1 MGSVSARHLGLL
13 VLGVVAVSFSAVL
26 VREADAPAL
35 TVAFFRNAMAAVLLV
50 PLAFARHREEIRS
63 LRRKQ
68 IAAGVLSGAFLAAH
82 FATWIDSLSYTT
94 VAASSVLVVT
104 QPIWIGL
111 MGKFWGEGLRR
122 AALGGVVLA
131 FVGTLVVFG
140 GDVGGSARELLG
152 DALAL
157 IGAAFAAA
165 YFVAGREVRREMSV
179 LTYVSIVYTVCAVV
193 LFVAAVATGSALTG
207 FDAKTWWMFVLLTI
221 GPQIGG
227 HTVFNYLLGHLEA
240 AVVAI
245 AIMAEPVGAILLAMA
260 ILNEQP
266 PAASVVG
273 GAFILAGVF
282 LAIRAQARDEVT
294 LAVD

>member
-35 TVAFFRNAMAAVLLV
+35 TVAFYRNAMAAVLLV

-157 IGAAFAAA
+157 IGAVFAAA

>member
-1 MGSVSARHLGLL
+1 
-13 VLGVVAVSFSAVL
+13 
-26 VREADAPAL
+26 
-35 TVAFFRNAMAAVLLV
+35 
-50 PLAFARHREEIRS
+50 
-63 LRRKQ
+63 
-68 IAAGVLSGAFLAAH
+68 
-82 FATWIDSLSYTT
+82 
-94 VAASSVLVVT
+94 
-104 QPIWIGL
+104 
-111 MGKFWGEGLRR
+111 
-122 AALGGVVLA
+122 VLA

-157 IGAAFAAA
+157 IGAVFAAA

>member
-1 MGSVSARHLGLL
+1 

-35 TVAFFRNAMAAVLLV
+35 TVAFYRNAMAAVVLV

-63 LRRKQ
+63 LRSKQ

-122 AALGGVVLA
+122 AALGGVGLA
-131 FVGTLVVFG
+131 ILGTLVVFG
-140 GDVGGSARELLG
+140 GDVGSSSRELLG
-152 DALAL
+152 DALA
-157 IGAAFAAA
+157 
-165 YFVAGREVRREMSV
+165 

-245 AIMAEPVGAILLAMA
+245 AIMAEPVGAILLAMVF
-260 ILNEQP
+260 LNEPP

-273 GAFILAGVF
+273 GALILAGVF
-282 LAIRAQARDEVT
+282 LAIRAQAREDLELV
-294 LAVD
+294 VE

>member
-1 MGSVSARHLGLL
+1 MTTRNAALL
-13 VLGVVAVSFSAVL
+13 VLGVAAVSFSAIL

-35 TVAFFRNAMAAVLLV
+35 TIAFYRNAMAAAILV
-50 PLAFARHREEIRS
+50 PLAFARHRDEIRA

-68 IAAGVLSGAFLAAH
+68 IAAAVLSGLFLAGH

-111 MGKFWGEGLRR
+111 MGKFYGEGLRR
-122 AALGGVVLA
+122 AALGGIVLA

-140 GDVGGSARELLG
+140 GDVGSSSRELLG

-157 IGAAFAAA
+157 IGAVFAAA

-179 LTYVSIVYTVCAVV
+179 LTYVAIVYTVCAVV
-193 LFVAAVATGSALTG
+193 LLVAAVATGSALGG

-221 GPQIGG
+221 GPQIAG

-266 PAASVVG
+266 PLASIG
-273 GAFILAGVF
+273 GGVLILAGVF
-282 LAIRAQARDEVT
+282 VAIRAQAREDVELV
-294 LAVD
+294 VE

>member
-1 MGSVSARHLGLL
+1 MGAMSARHLGLL

-35 TVAFFRNAMAAVLLV
+35 TVAFYRNAMAAVVLV

-68 IAAGVLSGAFLAAH
+68 IAAGVLSGVFLAAH

-122 AALGGVVLA
+122 AALGGVALA
-131 FVGTLVVFG
+131 FLGTLVVFG

-157 IGAAFAAA
+157 IGAVFAAA

-179 LTYVSIVYTVCAVV
+179 VTYVSIVYTVCAVV
-193 LFVAAVATGSALTG
+193 LFVAAAATGSALTG

-245 AIMAEPVGAILLAMA
+245 AIMAEPVGAILLAMVL
-260 ILNEQP
+260 LNEQP

-273 GAFILAGVF
+273 GALILAGVF
-282 LAIRAQARDEVT
+282 LAVRAQAREDLELV
-294 LAVD
+294 VE

>member
-1 MGSVSARHLGLL
+1 MSTRNFALL
-13 VLGVVAVSFSAVL
+13 VVGVVAVSFSAIF
-26 VREADAPAL
+26 VREANAPAL
-35 TVAFFRNAMAAVLLV
+35 TIAFYRNAMAAAILV
-50 PLAFARHREEIRS
+50 PLAFARHRDEIRS

-68 IAAGVLSGAFLAAH
+68 IAAGVLSGLFLAGH

-111 MGKFWGEGLRR
+111 MGRFYGEGLRR
-122 AALGGVVLA
+122 AAVGGLVLA
-131 FVGTLVVFG
+131 FLGTLVVFG
-140 GDVGGSARELLG
+140 GDVGTSSRELLG

-157 IGAAFAAA
+157 IGAVFAAA

-193 LFVAAVATGSALTG
+193 LLVAAVATGSAMTG

-221 GPQIGG
+221 GPQIAG

-245 AIMAEPVGAILLAMA
+245 AIMAEPVGAVLLAMA

-266 PAASVVG
+266 PAASIAG
-273 GAFILAGVF
+273 GALILAGVF
-282 LAIRAQARDEVT
+282 LAVRAQAREDLDLVAE
-294 LAVD
+294 

>member
-1 MGSVSARHLGLL
+1 MSTRNFALL
-13 VLGVVAVSFSAVL
+13 VVGVVAVSFSAIF
-26 VREADAPAL
+26 VREANAPAL
-35 TVAFFRNAMAAVLLV
+35 TIAFYRNAMAAAILV
-50 PLAFARHREEIRS
+50 PLALARHRDEIRS

-68 IAAGVLSGAFLAAH
+68 IAAGVLSGLFLAGH

-122 AALGGVVLA
+122 AALGGVALA

-140 GDVGGSARELLG
+140 GDVGSSSSRELLG

-157 IGAAFAAA
+157 AGAVFSAA

-193 LFVAAVATGSALTG
+193 LLAAAVATGSALTG

-221 GPQIGG
+221 GPQLAG

-266 PAASVVG
+266 PVASLVG

-282 LAIRAQARDEVT
+282 LAIRAQARDDLDLVAE
-294 LAVD
+294 

>member
-1 MGSVSARHLGLL
+1 MSARHLGLL

-35 TVAFFRNAMAAVLLV
+35 TVAFYRNAMAAVVLV
-50 PLAFARHREEIRS
+50 PLAFARHREEILS

-122 AALGGVVLA
+122 AALGGVGLA
-131 FVGTLVVFG
+131 ILGTLVVFG
-140 GDVGGSARELLG
+140 GDVGSSSRELLG

-157 IGAAFAAA
+157 IGAVFAAA

-245 AIMAEPVGAILLAMA
+245 AIMAEPVGAILLAMVF
-260 ILNEQP
+260 LNEPP

-273 GAFILAGVF
+273 GALILAGVF
-282 LAIRAQARDEVT
+282 LAVRAQAREDLELV
-294 LAVD
+294 VE

>member
-1 MGSVSARHLGLL
+1 MGAMSARHLGLL

-35 TVAFFRNAMAAVLLV
+35 TVAFYRNAMAAVVLV

-68 IAAGVLSGAFLAAH
+68 IAAGVLSGVFLAAH

-122 AALGGVVLA
+122 AALGGVALA
-131 FVGTLVVFG
+131 FLGTLVVFG

-157 IGAAFAAA
+157 IGAVFAAA

-193 LFVAAVATGSALTG
+193 LFVAAVATRSALTG

-245 AIMAEPVGAILLAMA
+245 AIMAEPVGAILLAMVF
-260 ILNEQP
+260 LNEQP

-273 GAFILAGVF
+273 GALILAGVF
-282 LAIRAQARDEVT
+282 LAVRAQAREDLGLVVE
-294 LAVD
+294 